1 MLKAVPSAEIDP
13 DGTFKYI
20 LVKVYAPQTPDG
32 TEPSKIIVRGNKRGP
47 YHADIYDETVKVLT
61 ELKLDSECIG
71 GGKIQHNSAEKKI
84 NIFGSSQGFGK
95 ADHQVAAQILQEVFP
110 GYEIT
115 CNDDKN

>member
-1 MLKAVPSAEIDP
+1 MLNAVPSAEIDP

-32 TEPSKIIVRGNKRGP
+32 TEPSKIIIRGNKRGP
-47 YHADIYDETVKVLT
+47 YHADIYDETVKKLT

-71 GGKIQHNSAEKKI
+71 GGKIQHNSADKKI

-95 ADHQVAAQILQEVFP
+95 ADHEVTAQILKEVFP
-110 GYEIT
+110 CYEIT
-115 CNDDKN
+115 WDEDRN